1 MAENA
6 ISQLNTLTQS
16 HRAQPPVYTE
26 RPGGSAAGQQF
37 AFGVSVC
44 VGKARLTGTGYGS
57 TKRDAKL
64 AAAENVLSKY
74 RTMAHDGR
82 IHTHPWSPPSPSQH
96 SEPHSSPDYTP
107 ASPIPAHVY
116 APASPEFSPSYCPT
130 SPPYA
135 PVPVPTDF
143 QFQAIHSA
151 LESLNQRVSA
161 LEHELA
167 NVRLQ
172 LLAASSTPA
181 PPAPKQQRQEMTLD
195 SGSWRTSRLIPTA
208 MQPKLHQ
215 GSQKI
220 GRLSTR
226 SYIMICRA
234 RVSLC
239 MTGQRRRS
247 GDSRE
252 LGDCLDVSP
261 FSGVFSVYFAL
272 RANTI
277 DYSFFFEIVF
287 FILLTTGRGEGGRG
301 KMFTQRARSCTNRSG
316 TSRRETRLLARGSG
330 RSPSASTSGSSSANQ
345 ARGTSRPQRT
355 R

>member
-195 SGSWRTSRLIPTA
+195 SRILEDLTAHPNSDATEIASRLSENRQA
-208 MQPKLHQ
+208 VNSKLYNDLSSQ
-215 GSQKI
+215 GLVMHDGAKKKKW
-220 GRLSTR
+220 R
-226 SYIMICRA
+226 
-234 RVSLC
+234 
-239 MTGQRRRS
+239 
-247 GDSRE
+247 
-252 LGDCLDVSP
+252 
-261 FSGVFSVYFAL
+261 
-272 RANTI
+272 
-277 DYSFFFEIVF
+277 
-287 FILLTTGRGEGGRG
+287 
-301 KMFTQRARSCTNRSG
+301 
-316 TSRRETRLLARGSG
+316 LAR
-330 RSPSASTSGSSSANQ
+330 
-345 ARGTSRPQRT
+345 T